1 MWHVVTHLS
10 LSLNNNSMMYVDHKH
25 CASFGLACSLE
36 FISQPSGEVV
46 EFDFIY
52 FFTWV
57 YYLKRLQVIFHQET
71 WDKNNILL
79 DFDFIPQDL
88 TGLWKK
94 KQKKNMD
101 AKTHNAHSASLQWVM
116 EDLLMICHM
125 EWCFWFKYVF
135 YIAILI
141 NQAQCNQEQEL
152 TMKKKKK
159 KIVTFWF
166 QLLSGKISS
175 SRRRRVWRRDLTGM
189 TTT

>member
-1 MWHVVTHLS
+1 MVTHLS

-94 KQKKNMD
+94 KQKKTWTLKHTMLTVLVCSESWRIYSWSVTWNDVFGSNMC
-101 AKTHNAHSASLQWVM
+101 S
-116 EDLLMICHM
+116 I
-125 EWCFWFKYVF
+125 
-135 YIAILI
+135 
-141 NQAQCNQEQEL
+141 
-152 TMKKKKK
+152 
-159 KIVTFWF
+159 
-166 QLLSGKISS
+166 
-175 SRRRRVWRRDLTGM
+175 
-189 TTT
+189 